1 MKKEKNHNRL
11 ISKIYK
17 ILKSGDWI
25 IKFKKSKQNIGH
37 VVDEKNHTIYI
48 DQNVDILSDIVHE
61 CLHIIDMND
70 KKKEREISRTET
82 SLMKNLAPIQAKR
95 LLILSALIVR

>member
-1 MKKEKNHNRL
+1 MKRKQHNRL

-17 ILKSGDWI
+17 ILKSGNWI
-25 IKFKKSKQNIGH
+25 IKFKKSKHNFGQ
-37 VVDEKNHTIYI
+37 VDEKNHII
-48 DQNVDILSDIVHE
+48 WVDPNVDILADIVHE
-61 CLHIIDMND
+61 CIHIIDRND
-70 KKKEREISRTET
+70 KKKEGEISRIEI

>member
-1 MKKEKNHNRL
+1 MKRKQHNRL
-11 ISKIYK
+11 ISQIYK

-25 IKFKKSKQNIGH
+25 IKFKKSKHNYGQ
-37 VVDEKNHTIYI
+37 VDEKNHIIWI
-48 DQNVDILSDIVHE
+48 DQNVDILSAIVHE

-70 KKKEREISRTET
+70 KKKEGEISRTET

>member
-1 MKKEKNHNRL
+1 M

-25 IKFKKSKQNIGH
+25 IKFKKSKHNFGH
-37 VVDEKNHTIYI
+37 ADEKNHIIYI